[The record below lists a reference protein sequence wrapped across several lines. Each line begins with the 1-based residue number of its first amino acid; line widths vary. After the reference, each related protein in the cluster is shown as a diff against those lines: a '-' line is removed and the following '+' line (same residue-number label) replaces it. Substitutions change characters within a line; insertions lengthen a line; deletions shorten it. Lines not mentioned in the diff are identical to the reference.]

1 MAEKKE
7 ILKLS
12 GINKCFGNIVVAKD
26 ISLTVISNQLHALIG
41 PNGAGKTT
49 LIKMIS
55 GELKP
60 DQGVIMLLDR
70 KVNHLSEIARVHR
83 GCIRSFQVSSI
94 IGSMTVFE
102 NILLAVKQKRS
113 ILKMLFRK
121 FQSNSSESSFVYQTL
136 NQLSL
141 ETMGTKVA
149 STLSHG
155 DKRKLELAMALAMG
169 PKILLL
175 DEPFAGLDQAESS
188 KLIELL
194 KSIKKIMP
202 IFLIEHDMQAVFAL
216 ADKISV
222 LNEGEIIE
230 SGSVEKI
237 RRSKFC
243 LLYTSPSPRDED

>member
-12 GINKCFGNIVVAKD
+12 GINKCFGNVVVAKD

-60 DQGVIMLLDR
+60 DQGVVMLLDR
-70 KVNHLSEIARVHR
+70 RVNHLSEIARVHR

-121 FQSNSSESSFVYQTL
+121 FQSNSSETSFVYQTL
-136 NQLSL
+136 NELSL

-237 RRSKFC
+237 RRSK
-243 LLYTSPSPRDED
+243 LVQNAYLGGDL

>member
-12 GINKCFGNIVVAKD
+12 GINKCFGNVVVAKD

-60 DQGVIMLLDR
+60 DQGVVMLLDR

-121 FQSNSSESSFVYQTL
+121 FQSNSSESSFVYQIL

-141 ETMGTKVA
+141 ETMETKVA

-194 KSIKKIMP
+194 KSIKKNMP
-202 IFLIEHDMQAVFAL
+202 ILLIEHDMQAVFAL

-237 RRSKFC
+237 RGSK
-243 LLYTSPSPRDED
+243 LVQNAYLGGDL

>member
-12 GINKCFGNIVVAKD
+12 GINKCFGNVVVAKD

-49 LIKMIS
+49 LIKIIS

-60 DQGVIMLLDR
+60 DQGVVMLLDR

-141 ETMGTKVA
+141 ETLGTKVA

-194 KSIKKIMP
+194 KSIKKNIP
-202 IFLIEHDMQAVFAL
+202 ILLIEHDMQAVFAL

-230 SGSVEKI
+230 NGSVEKI
-237 RRSKFC
+237 RRSK
-243 LLYTSPSPRDED
+243 LVQNAYLGGDL

>member
-12 GINKCFGNIVVAKD
+12 GINKCFGNVVVAKD

-60 DQGVIMLLDR
+60 DQGVVTLLDR

-121 FQSNSSESSFVYQTL
+121 FQSNSSESSFVYQTI

-141 ETMGTKVA
+141 ESLGTKVA

-230 SGSVEKI
+230 SGSVKKI
-237 RRSKFC
+237 RRSK
-243 LLYTSPSPRDED
+243 LVQNAYLGGDL

>member
-1 MAEKKE
+1 MAKKKE

-12 GINKCFGNIVVAKD
+12 GINKCFGNVVVAKD

-60 DQGVIMLLDR
+60 DQGVVMLLDR
-70 KVNHLSEIARVHR
+70 RVNHLSEIARVHR

-141 ETMGTKVA
+141 ETLGTKVA

-155 DKRKLELAMALAMG
+155 DKRKLELAMALAMR

-237 RRSKFC
+237 RRSK
-243 LLYTSPSPRDED
+243 LVQNAYLGGDL

>member
-12 GINKCFGNIVVAKD
+12 GINKCFGNLVVAKN

-60 DQGVIMLLDR
+60 DQGVVMLLDKR
-70 KVNHLSEIARVHR
+70 VNHLSEIARVHR

-121 FQSNSSESSFVYQTL
+121 FQSNSSESSFIYQTL

-194 KSIKKIMP
+194 KSIKKNMP
-202 IFLIEHDMQAVFAL
+202 ILLIEHDMQAVFAL

-222 LNEGEIIE
+222 LNEGKIIE
-230 SGSVEKI
+230 SGIVEKI
-237 RRSKFC
+237 RRSK
-243 LLYTSPSPRDED
+243 LVQKAYLGGDL

>member
-12 GINKCFGNIVVAKD
+12 GINKCFGNVVVAKD

-41 PNGAGKTT
+41 PDGAGKTS

-60 DQGVIMLLDR
+60 DQGVVTLLDR

-141 ETMGTKVA
+141 ETLGTKVA

-155 DKRKLELAMALAMG
+155 DKRKLELAMALAMD

-237 RRSKFC
+237 RRSK
-243 LLYTSPSPRDED
+243 LVQNAYLGGDL

>member
-12 GINKCFGNIVVAKD
+12 GINKCFGNVVVAKD

-60 DQGVIMLLDR
+60 DQGVVMLLDR

-141 ETMGTKVA
+141 ETLGTKVA

-194 KSIKKIMP
+194 KSIKKNMP

-230 SGSVEKI
+230 SGSVDKI
-237 RRSKFC
+237 RRSK
-243 LLYTSPSPRDED
+243 LVQNAYLGGDL

>member
-12 GINKCFGNIVVAKD
+12 GINKCFGNVVVAKD

-60 DQGVIMLLDR
+60 DQGVVMLLDR
-70 KVNHLSEIARVHR
+70 RVNHLSEIARVHR

-121 FQSNSSESSFVYQTL
+121 FQSNSSESSFIYQTL

-141 ETMGTKVA
+141 ETLGTKVA

-222 LNEGEIIE
+222 LNEGAIIE
-230 SGSVEKI
+230 SGNVERI
-237 RRSKFC
+237 RRSK
-243 LLYTSPSPRDED
+243 LVQNAYLGGDL

>member
-12 GINKCFGNIVVAKD
+12 GINKCFGNVVVAKD

-60 DQGVIMLLDR
+60 DQGVVMLLDR

-141 ETMGTKVA
+141 ETLGTKVA

-230 SGSVEKI
+230 VGSVEKI
-237 RRSKFC
+237 RKSK
-243 LLYTSPSPRDED
+243 LVQNAYLGGDL

>member
-12 GINKCFGNIVVAKD
+12 GINKCFGNVVVAKD

-60 DQGVIMLLDR
+60 DQGVVMLLDR

-121 FQSNSSESSFVYQTL
+121 FQSNSSESSFVYQIL

-141 ETMGTKVA
+141 KTMETKVA

-194 KSIKKIMP
+194 KSIKKNMP
-202 IFLIEHDMQAVFAL
+202 ILLIEHDMQAVFAL
-216 ADKISV
+216 ADIISV

-237 RRSKFC
+237 RRSK
-243 LLYTSPSPRDED
+243 LVQNAYLGGDL

>member
-12 GINKCFGNIVVAKD
+12 GINKCFGNVVVAKD

-60 DQGVIMLLDR
+60 DQGVVMLLDR

-141 ETMGTKVA
+141 ETLGTKVA

-155 DKRKLELAMALAMG
+155 DKRKLELAMALAMR

-237 RRSKFC
+237 RRSK
-243 LLYTSPSPRDED
+243 LVQNAYLGGDL

>member
-12 GINKCFGNIVVAKD
+12 GINKCFGNVVVAKD

-60 DQGVIMLLDR
+60 DQGVVMLLDR

-113 ILKMLFRK
+113 ILKMLFKK
-121 FQSNSSESSFVYQTL
+121 FQSISSESSFVYQIL

-141 ETMGTKVA
+141 ETMETKVA

-194 KSIKKIMP
+194 KSIKKNMP
-202 IFLIEHDMQAVFAL
+202 ILLIEHDMQAVFAL

-237 RRSKFC
+237 RRSK
-243 LLYTSPSPRDED
+243 LVQNAYLGGDL

>member
-1 MAEKKE
+1 M
-7 ILKLS
+7 
-12 GINKCFGNIVVAKD
+12 
-26 ISLTVISNQLHALIG
+26 ISNQLHALIG

-60 DQGVIMLLDR
+60 DQGVVMLLDR

-121 FQSNSSESSFVYQTL
+121 FQSNASETSLVYQTL

-141 ETMGTKVA
+141 ETMETKVA

-230 SGSVEKI
+230 SGSVEMI
-237 RRSKFC
+237 RRSK
-243 LLYTSPSPRDED
+243 LVQNAYLGGDL

>member
-12 GINKCFGNIVVAKD
+12 GINKCFGNVVVAKD

-141 ETMGTKVA
+141 ETLGTKVA

-194 KSIKKIMP
+194 KSIKKNMP
-202 IFLIEHDMQAVFAL
+202 ILLIEHDMQAVFAL
-216 ADKISV
+216 ADIISV

-237 RRSKFC
+237 RRSK
-243 LLYTSPSPRDED
+243 LVQNAYLGGDL

>member
-12 GINKCFGNIVVAKD
+12 GINKCFGNVVVAKD

-60 DQGVIMLLDR
+60 DQGVVMLLDR

-121 FQSNSSESSFVYQTL
+121 FQSNSSESSLVYQTL

-141 ETMGTKVA
+141 KPLEAKIA

-155 DKRKLELAMALAMG
+155 DKRKLELAMALAMR

-237 RRSKFC
+237 RRSK
-243 LLYTSPSPRDED
+243 LVQNAYLGGDL

>member
-1 MAEKKE
+1 MAKKKE

-12 GINKCFGNIVVAKD
+12 GINKCFGNVVVAKD

-60 DQGVIMLLDR
+60 DQGVVMLLDR
-70 KVNHLSEIARVHR
+70 RVNHLSEIARVHR

-141 ETMGTKVA
+141 ETLGTKVA

-155 DKRKLELAMALAMG
+155 DKRKLELAMALAMD

-194 KSIKKIMP
+194 KSIKKNMP
-202 IFLIEHDMQAVFAL
+202 ILLIEHDMQAVFAL

-237 RRSKFC
+237 RRSK
-243 LLYTSPSPRDED
+243 LVQNAYLGGDL

>member
-12 GINKCFGNIVVAKD
+12 GINKCFGNVVVAKD

-141 ETMGTKVA
+141 ETLGTKVA

-155 DKRKLELAMALAMG
+155 DKRKLELAMALAMR

-237 RRSKFC
+237 RRSK
-243 LLYTSPSPRDED
+243 LVQNAYLGGDL

>member
-1 MAEKKE
+1 MAKKKE

-12 GINKCFGNIVVAKD
+12 GINKCFGNVVVAKD

-60 DQGVIMLLDR
+60 DQGVVTLLDR

-141 ETMGTKVA
+141 ETLGTKVA

-194 KSIKKIMP
+194 KSIKKNIP
-202 IFLIEHDMQAVFAL
+202 ILLIEHDMQAVFAL

-237 RRSKFC
+237 RRSK
-243 LLYTSPSPRDED
+243 LVQNAYLGGDL

>member
-12 GINKCFGNIVVAKD
+12 GISKCFGNVVVAKD

-60 DQGVIMLLDR
+60 DQGVVMLLDR
-70 KVNHLSEIARVHR
+70 RVNHLSEIARVHR

-141 ETMGTKVA
+141 ETLGTKVA

-237 RRSKFC
+237 RRSK
-243 LLYTSPSPRDED
+243 LVQNAYLGGDL

>member
-12 GINKCFGNIVVAKD
+12 GINKCFGNVVVAKD

-60 DQGVIMLLDR
+60 DRGVVMLLDR
-70 KVNHLSEIARVHR
+70 RVNHLGEIARVHR

-141 ETMGTKVA
+141 ETLGTKVA

-155 DKRKLELAMALAMG
+155 DKRKLELAMALAMR

-194 KSIKKIMP
+194 KSIKKNIP
-202 IFLIEHDMQAVFAL
+202 ILLIEHDMQAVFAL

-237 RRSKFC
+237 RRSK
-243 LLYTSPSPRDED
+243 LVQNAYLGGDL

>member
-12 GINKCFGNIVVAKD
+12 GINKCFGNVVVAKD

-60 DQGVIMLLDR
+60 DQGVVMLLDR

-121 FQSNSSESSFVYQTL
+121 FQSNSSESSFVYQTI

-141 ETMGTKVA
+141 ESLGTKVA

-175 DEPFAGLDQAESS
+175 DEPFAGLDQAESA

-194 KSIKKIMP
+194 KNIKKNMP
-202 IFLIEHDMQAVFAL
+202 ILLIEHDMQAVFAL
-216 ADKISV
+216 ADIISV

-237 RRSKFC
+237 RRSK
-243 LLYTSPSPRDED
+243 LVQNAYLGGDL

>member
-12 GINKCFGNIVVAKD
+12 GINKCFGNVVVAKD

-60 DQGVIMLLDR
+60 DQGVVMLLDR
-70 KVNHLSEIARVHR
+70 RVNHLSEIARVHR
-83 GCIRSFQVSSI
+83 GCIRSLQVSSS

-102 NILLAVKQKRS
+102 NILLALKQKRS

-141 ETMGTKVA
+141 ETLGTKVA

-155 DKRKLELAMALAMG
+155 DKRKLELAMALAMR

-237 RRSKFC
+237 RRSK
-243 LLYTSPSPRDED
+243 LVQNAYLGGDL

>member
-12 GINKCFGNIVVAKD
+12 GINKCFGNVVVAKD

-60 DQGVIMLLDR
+60 DQGVVMLLDR

-155 DKRKLELAMALAMG
+155 DKRKLELAMALAIG

-194 KSIKKIMP
+194 KSIKKNMP
-202 IFLIEHDMQAVFAL
+202 ILLIEHDMQAVFAL

-237 RRSKFC
+237 RRSK
-243 LLYTSPSPRDED
+243 LVQNAYLGGDL

>member
-12 GINKCFGNIVVAKD
+12 GINKCFGNVVVAKD

-60 DQGVIMLLDR
+60 DQGVVMLLDR

-202 IFLIEHDMQAVFAL
+202 ILLIEHDMQAVFAL

-237 RRSKFC
+237 RRSK
-243 LLYTSPSPRDED
+243 LVQNAYLGGDL

>member
-12 GINKCFGNIVVAKD
+12 GINKCFGNVVVAKD

-60 DQGVIMLLDR
+60 DQGVVMLLDR

-141 ETMGTKVA
+141 ETMGAKVA

-194 KSIKKIMP
+194 LSIKKNMP
-202 IFLIEHDMQAVFAL
+202 ILLIEHDMQAVFAL

-237 RRSKFC
+237 RRSK
-243 LLYTSPSPRDED
+243 LVQNAYLGGDL

>member
-12 GINKCFGNIVVAKD
+12 GINKCFGNVVVAKD

-60 DQGVIMLLDR
+60 DQGVVMLLDR
-70 KVNHLSEIARVHR
+70 RVNHLSEIARVHR

-121 FQSNSSESSFVYQTL
+121 FQSNSSESSFVYQIL

-141 ETMGTKVA
+141 ETMETKVA

-194 KSIKKIMP
+194 KSIKKNMP
-202 IFLIEHDMQAVFAL
+202 ILLIEHDMQAVFAL

-237 RRSKFC
+237 RRSK
-243 LLYTSPSPRDED
+243 LVQNAYLGGDL

>member
-12 GINKCFGNIVVAKD
+12 GINKCFGNVVVAKD

-60 DQGVIMLLDR
+60 DQGVVTLLDR

-141 ETMGTKVA
+141 ETMETKVA

-188 KLIELL
+188 KLIKLL

-237 RRSKFC
+237 RRSK
-243 LLYTSPSPRDED
+243 LVQNAYLGGDL

>member
-12 GINKCFGNIVVAKD
+12 GINKCFGNVVVAKD

-60 DQGVIMLLDR
+60 DQGVVMLLDR

-113 ILKMLFRK
+113 IIKMLFRK

-141 ETMGTKVA
+141 ETLGTKVA

-194 KSIKKIMP
+194 KSIKKILP

-216 ADKISV
+216 ADIISV

-237 RRSKFC
+237 RRSK
-243 LLYTSPSPRDED
+243 LVQNAYLGGDL

>member
-12 GINKCFGNIVVAKD
+12 GINKCFGNVVVAKD
-26 ISLTVISNQLHALIG
+26 ISLKVISNQLHALIG

-60 DQGVIMLLDR
+60 DQGVVMLLDR
-70 KVNHLSEIARVHR
+70 RVNHLSEIARVHR

-121 FQSNSSESSFVYQTL
+121 FQSNSSESRFVYQTL

-141 ETMGTKVA
+141 ETLGTKVA

-155 DKRKLELAMALAMG
+155 DKRKLELAMALAMR

-237 RRSKFC
+237 RRSK
-243 LLYTSPSPRDED
+243 LVQNAYLGGDL

>member
-1 MAEKKE
+1 MAKKKE

-12 GINKCFGNIVVAKD
+12 GINKCFGNVVVAKD
-26 ISLTVISNQLHALIG
+26 ISLEVISSQLHALIG

-55 GELKP
+55 GELKA
-60 DQGVIMLLDR
+60 DQGVVTFLGR
-70 KVNHLSEIARVHR
+70 KVNHLSEIARVHC

-121 FQSNSSESSFVYQTL
+121 FQSNSSEASFVYQTL

-141 ETMGTKVA
+141 KNMGEKVA

-194 KSIKKIMP
+194 KSIKKNMP
-202 IFLIEHDMQAVFAL
+202 ILLIEHDMQAVFAL

-237 RRSKFC
+237 RRSK
-243 LLYTSPSPRDED
+243 LVQNAYLGGDS

>member
-12 GINKCFGNIVVAKD
+12 GINKCFGNVVVAKD

-60 DQGVIMLLDR
+60 DQGVVMLLDR

-141 ETMGTKVA
+141 ENMGAKVA

-194 KSIKKIMP
+194 KSIKKNMP
-202 IFLIEHDMQAVFAL
+202 ILLIEHDMQAVFAL

-237 RRSKFC
+237 RRSK
-243 LLYTSPSPRDED
+243 LVQNAYLGGDL

>member
-12 GINKCFGNIVVAKD
+12 GINKCFGNVVVAKD

-60 DQGVIMLLDR
+60 DQGVVMLLDR
-70 KVNHLSEIARVHR
+70 RVNHLSEIARVHR

-121 FQSNSSESSFVYQTL
+121 FQSNSSESSFVYQTI

-141 ETMGTKVA
+141 ESLGTKVA

-194 KSIKKIMP
+194 LSIKKNMAIL
-202 IFLIEHDMQAVFAL
+202 LIEHDMQAVFAL

-222 LNEGEIIE
+222 LNEGAIIE
-230 SGSVEKI
+230 SGNVERI
-237 RRSKFC
+237 RRSK
-243 LLYTSPSPRDED
+243 LVQNAYLGGDL

>member
-12 GINKCFGNIVVAKD
+12 GINKCFGNVVVAKD

-60 DQGVIMLLDR
+60 DQGVVMLLDR
-70 KVNHLSEIARVHR
+70 RVNHLSEIARVHR

-141 ETMGTKVA
+141 ETLGTKVA

-155 DKRKLELAMALAMG
+155 DKRKLELAMALAMR

-222 LNEGEIIE
+222 LNEGAIIE
-230 SGSVEKI
+230 SGNVERI
-237 RRSKFC
+237 RRSK
-243 LLYTSPSPRDED
+243 LVQNAYLGGDL

>member
-12 GINKCFGNIVVAKD
+12 GINKSFGNVVVAKD

-60 DQGVIMLLDR
+60 DQGVVTLLDR

-136 NQLSL
+136 NELSL
-141 ETMGTKVA
+141 ETLGTKVA

-237 RRSKFC
+237 RRSK
-243 LLYTSPSPRDED
+243 LVQNAYLGGDL

>member
-1 MAEKKE
+1 MAKKKE

-12 GINKCFGNIVVAKD
+12 GINKCFGNVVVAKD

-60 DQGVIMLLDR
+60 DQGVVMLLDR

-141 ETMGTKVA
+141 ETLGTKVA

-194 KSIKKIMP
+194 KSIKKNIP
-202 IFLIEHDMQAVFAL
+202 ILLIEHDMQAVFAL

-237 RRSKFC
+237 RRSK
-243 LLYTSPSPRDED
+243 LVQNAYLGGDL

>member
-12 GINKCFGNIVVAKD
+12 GINKCFGNVVVAKD

-60 DQGVIMLLDR
+60 DQGVVTLLDR

-141 ETMGTKVA
+141 ETMETKVA

-155 DKRKLELAMALAMG
+155 DKRKLELAMALAMD

-194 KSIKKIMP
+194 KSIKKIMA
-202 IFLIEHDMQAVFAL
+202 ILLIEHDMQAVFAL

-237 RRSKFC
+237 RRSK
-243 LLYTSPSPRDED
+243 LVQNAYLGGDL

>member
-12 GINKCFGNIVVAKD
+12 CINKCFGNVVVAKD

-60 DQGVIMLLDR
+60 DQGVVTLLDR

-141 ETMGTKVA
+141 ETLGTKVA

-194 KSIKKIMP
+194 KSIKKNMP
-202 IFLIEHDMQAVFAL
+202 ILLIEHDMQAVFAL
-216 ADKISV
+216 ADIISV

-237 RRSKFC
+237 RRSK
-243 LLYTSPSPRDED
+243 LVQNAYLGGDL

>member
-12 GINKCFGNIVVAKD
+12 GINKCFGNVVVAKD

-60 DQGVIMLLDR
+60 DQGVVTLLDR

-121 FQSNSSESSFVYQTL
+121 FQSNSSESSFVYQIL

-141 ETMGTKVA
+141 ESMGTKVA

-194 KSIKKIMP
+194 KSIKKNMP
-202 IFLIEHDMQAVFAL
+202 ILLIEHDMQAVFAL

-237 RRSKFC
+237 RRSK
-243 LLYTSPSPRDED
+243 LVQNAYLGGDL